1 MNFYLK
7 ILSEAKSRET
17 LKVNGYS
24 GLLYT
29 FKWDSKQR
37 AYVYQPKDQGQVDDI
52 FRTMGRTT
60 SAIFAPVNAPVAA
73 PAAAEPPAHPCP
85 PAGGA
90 VLDHKLTE
98 QCLYRGIVV
107 TEDDNNEIAKRL
119 IAAYDKAA
127 ADTLNSLPTHKRK
140 PRVGKPA
147 AAAV

>member
-37 AYVYQPKDQGQVDDI
+37 AYVFQPKDQSQVDDI

-60 SAIFAPVNAPVAA
+60 SAIFAPVNAPSAA
-73 PAAAEPPAHPCP
+73 PAATPA
-85 PAGGA
+85 A
-90 VLDHKLTE
+90 VEAFNATVPVPLDDKLTE
-98 QCLYRGIVV
+98 QCLFRGVVV
-107 TEDDNNEIAKRL
+107 TDEDSNDTAKRL
-119 IAAYDKAA
+119 IAAYDKGV
-127 ADTLNSLPTHKRK
+127 ADTLNSLPTHKPK
-140 PRVGKPA
+140 PRRQQPA
-147 AAAV
+147 AAG